1 MDDALASRLPRLPA
15 HASLN
20 RSPLRDGRRDPRAA
34 ARVQRGARRAR
45 RSGGSSSA
53 RSRDCSRATRTA
65 RAIFVADTKAWRR
78 RALSPATLAEVRA
91 LRRQLRAFAPD
102 HTIDVQGL
110 WKSALVARM
119 AGGPG
124 RGIRRGAT
132 PRADPRPCSATCA
145 VEPGPDA
152 RHVVDRNLA
161 LLSAVGIP
169 AAARAPDAA
178 YLLARPSPEADAF
191 LAAQPRPFAVFH
203 PGAGREDKTWGEE
216 RFATLA
222 AALHAQRGLHPVISW
237 GPGDERRAE
246 RLAALAA
253 GRVPAAAA
261 RLSRPRAAD
270 RRGASLRRRRHRAAP
285 PRRRARRADAG
296 ALRPDGPAAQRTVPG
311 SEVCRRAHGQRHGRG
326 GPRASAGRVPVTRS
340 RAAPL

>member
-1 MDDALASRLPRLPA
+1 M
-15 HASLN
+15 
-20 RSPLRDGRRDPRAA
+20 
-34 ARVQRGARRAR
+34 
-45 RSGGSSSA
+45 
-53 RSRDCSRATRTA
+53 
-65 RAIFVADTKAWRR
+65 
-78 RALSPATLAEVRA
+78 RA
-91 LRRQLRAFAPD
+91 LRRELRAFAPD

-119 AGGPG
+119 AARPG
-124 RGIRRGAT
+124 RRDS
-132 PRADPRPCSATCA
+132 PRAQRREGSSALLCDVR

-222 AALHAQRGLHPVISW
+222 RALRARRGLHSVISW

-246 RLAALAA
+246 RLAALLPGASRPPLLDFPGLA
-253 GRVPAAAA
+253 RLAAAA
-261 RLSRPRAAD
+261 RLFVGGDTGPLHLADALGAPTLALFGPTDPQRNGPYRD
-270 RRGASLRRRRHRAAP
+270 RRGVVANMGSVADEEVLERALA
-285 PRRRARRADAG
+285 
-296 ALRPDGPAAQRTVPG
+296 V
-311 SEVCRRAHGQRHGRG
+311 S
-326 GPRASAGRVPVTRS
+326 PVTVS
-340 RAAPL
+340 HAAPL

>member
-1 MDDALASRLPRLPA
+1 MKLLLVRLSAMGDVIHALPLAS
-15 HASLN
+15 S
-20 RSPLRDGRRDPRAA
+20 AA
-34 ARVQRGARRAR
+34 AAGATVGWVVERAFAGLLDGNPHCARV
-45 RSGGSSSA
+45 
-53 RSRDCSRATRTA
+53 
-65 RAIFVADTKAWRR
+65 FVADTKAWRR
-78 RALSPATLAEVRA
+78 RALSPATFAEVRA

-102 HTIDVQGL
+102 QTIDVQGL

-119 AGGPG
+119 AAAPVAGFAAGQRREGP
-124 RGIRRGAT
+124 
-132 PRADPRPCSATCA
+132 SALLCDVA

-222 AALHAQRGLHPVISW
+222 RALHAQRGLHSVISW

-246 RLAALAA
+246 RLAALLPAA
-253 GRVPAAAA
+253 SRPPLLDFPGLARLTAAA
-261 RLSRPRAAD
+261 RLFVGGDTGPLHLADALGAPTLALFGPTDPQRNGPYRD
-270 RRGASLRRRRHRAAP
+270 RRGIVANMGGVADEEVLERA
-285 PRRRARRADAG
+285 
-296 ALRPDGPAAQRTVPG
+296 LAA
-311 SEVCRRAHGQRHGRG
+311 CR
-326 GPRASAGRVPVTRS
+326 
-340 RAAPL
+340 